1 MNLISWV
8 LTLSFIV
15 GACYEAVLF
24 YQGTVCRQTAWL
36 KSTEI
41 VTRAKMTS
49 PQEKEVLYYP
59 KCQLNVIRAGNLV
72 RWRTSLKRDW
82 HYYELKLIGKI

>member
-15 GACYEAVLF
+15 GACFEAVLF

-36 KSTEI
+36 KSTEM

-49 PQEKEVLYYP
+49 SPLKKVLYYP
-59 KCQLNVIRAGNLV
+59 KCQLNVIKVGNHV
-72 RWRTSLKRDW
+72 KWRTSLKRDW
-82 HYYELKLIGKI
+82 HYFELKLIGKI